1 MRLTTIAGLAA
12 GAALCI
18 SHATRADAIG
28 SRPQTPDASGTL
40 CVVAVPPD
48 PDPRAYISEH
58 FGVRLDQGPWV
69 AVSAIK
75 TTRIGDVDIG
85 ARHLIRIRDGKKVVE
100 SFWFRFDDYK
110 SRDLC
115 LWYKSWYQTWS
126 LSDAAQQGRMCRCG
140 AAAERGPA

>member
-1 MRLTTIAGLAA
+1 MRRTTIAGLAA
-12 GAALCI
+12 GAALYI
-18 SHATRADAIG
+18 SHPIRSDAAGARARTQA
-28 SRPQTPDASGTL
+28 ANGTI
-40 CVVAVPPD
+40 CIVAVPPD

-69 AVSAIK
+69 AVSATK
-75 TTRIGDVDIG
+75 TTRVVDLHTG
-85 ARHLIRIRDGKKVVE
+85 SKHLVSIRDGKRVVE

-140 AAAERGPA
+140 AAAERSPA